1 MLAACLAAPAFAVE
15 ETVEEAL
22 AREDAETRIELQLTA
37 GEFADA
43 AVAAERRVDAVED
56 ASGRYALALKRPLTL
71 LGDALLGM
79 GDGPGALAAYERALH
94 VARVNLGLFDPSQVD
109 VVYREAV
116 VHATMGDQ
124 ATADARH
131 GYAFNVLLRAYGRD
145 DPRLVPGL
153 FTLAEWHQ
161 EHHRVFSARRLF
173 DRAVGIAASQFPPG
187 DPRMIRALR
196 GVAATFRD
204 ERFPRNLSATRNQP
218 AMSSFRDSARNRA
231 ITVNNFAPGER
242 ALITVV
248 KLKQSN
254 PDATDTDIGEAMLE
268 LGDWYLLFEKYDRA
282 FALYERVWQLLEE
295 DAARIRIP
303 LDAGTYTVE
312 VADRSGAADSA
323 YALAIS
329 LVEPPS
335 MSYPT
340 FDRAGRVEAA
350 GSYSILATADGMPR
364 DVETYE
370 ELRGEAADAFRLH
383 VADGGG
389 ASHAAFLATVEAGDV
404 FEWRA
409 ASDCWTRYQVT
420 SATPPA
426 NGATAREFGVKWVTY
441 AYSGCSGALPGTLAA
456 TVSWYPPDV
465 GGVSLAS
472 PVVHGA
478 FQLKPSLW
486 TGAVQPGEVF
496 DTPGGYPPL
505 QSPEVFTTD
514 VTVAR
519 SFPYWRDPELPR
531 GWAFMSATGG
541 GLLVSRGYCA
551 SYSGLGGYLAL
562 EVCGEHALGKWF
574 ATDASWLADRETD
587 QPRLGV
593 LETRMVAGRP
603 AVIDFSPKGSFHY
616 EGFLVSA
623 IVYDAAT
630 DSLYAVSGRDPSLR
644 GDNVDGVIAI
654 ARSLFERAAPAPPV
668 TGHGRASASGHDV
681 WYGAASGLR
690 AGEVR

>member
-1 MLAACLAAPAFAVE
+1 MNCRIAMLAACLAAPAFAVE

-22 AREDAETRIELQLTA
+22 AREDAETRIEVQLTA

-43 AVAAERRVDAVED
+43 AVAAEQRVDAVED
-56 ASGRYALALKRPLTL
+56 AAGRYALALKRPLTL

-295 DAARIRIP
+295 DAARRNAAFAAPTP
-303 LDAGTYTVE
+303 LYLPFPPNPKLPSDASGEPRGGIVELALAVSDRGTVE
-312 VADRSGAADSA
+312 QLDTVRSEPAGLMDFKVRK
-323 YALAIS
+323 
-329 LVEPPS
+329 LVR
-335 MSYPT
+335 
-340 FDRAGRVEAA
+340 RARYRPAFVEAA
-350 GSYSILATADGMPR
+350 PVPATEVP
-364 DVETYE
+364 VEYRFVYVPE
-370 ELRGEAADAFRLH
+370 EGGE
-383 VADGGG
+383 G
-389 ASHAAFLATVEAGDV
+389 
-404 FEWRA
+404 
-409 ASDCWTRYQVT
+409 
-420 SATPPA
+420 
-426 NGATAREFGVKWVTY
+426 
-441 AYSGCSGALPGTLAA
+441 
-456 TVSWYPPDV
+456 
-465 GGVSLAS
+465 
-472 PVVHGA
+472 
-478 FQLKPSLW
+478 
-486 TGAVQPGEVF
+486 
-496 DTPGGYPPL
+496 
-505 QSPEVFTTD
+505 
-514 VTVAR
+514 
-519 SFPYWRDPELPR
+519 
-531 GWAFMSATGG
+531 
-541 GLLVSRGYCA
+541 
-551 SYSGLGGYLAL
+551 
-562 EVCGEHALGKWF
+562 
-574 ATDASWLADRETD
+574 
-587 QPRLGV
+587 
-593 LETRMVAGRP
+593 
-603 AVIDFSPKGSFHY
+603 
-616 EGFLVSA
+616 
-623 IVYDAAT
+623 
-630 DSLYAVSGRDPSLR
+630 
-644 GDNVDGVIAI
+644 
-654 ARSLFERAAPAPPV
+654 
-668 TGHGRASASGHDV
+668 
-681 WYGAASGLR
+681 
-690 AGEVR
+690 